1 MTKKQNTN
9 LISKNIM
16 NFFQKIH
23 SNVLVLNSSKIFAG
37 FMIIVL
43 NISSR
48 FVTIKLSKSMESY
61 LKYTFSKQILIFAIA
76 WMGTRDIYIALV
88 VAILFTI
95 FMDVLFN
102 EDSYYCVLPSSFTEY
117 HMKLSE
123 NDTESNDITRGIPG
137 MPPPTSGATNKTPS
151 KNNESNPVEKKDQL
165 IGDEEIEKA
174 LSILKKAK
182 EQNTMSLKDEFYN
195 NYYTSS

>member
-9 LISKNIM
+9 LIGKNIM

-76 WMGTRDIYIALV
+76 WMGTRDIYISLV

-137 MPPPTSGATNKTPS
+137 MPPPPGATNKTPS
-151 KNNESNPVEKKDQL
+151 NNNESNPVEKKDQL

>member
-9 LISKNIM
+9 LIGKNIM

-76 WMGTRDIYIALV
+76 WMGTRDIYISLA
-88 VAILFTI
+88 VAVLFTI

-137 MPPPTSGATNKTPS
+137 MPPPPGATNKTPP
-151 KNNESNPVEKKDQL
+151 KNNESNPVEKKGQL

>member
-9 LISKNIM
+9 LIGKNIM

-123 NDTESNDITRGIPG
+123 NEPESNDITRGIPG
-137 MPPPTSGATNKTPS
+137 MPTPPSGATNKTPA
-151 KNNESNPVEKKDQL
+151 KNNESIPVEKKDQL

>member
-1 MTKKQNTN
+1 MTKKQNAN
-9 LISKNIM
+9 LIGKNIT

-23 SNVLVLNSSKIFAG
+23 SNVLILNSSKIFAG

-76 WMGTRDIYIALV
+76 WMGTRDIYISLA
-88 VAILFTI
+88 VAILFTV

-117 HMKLSE
+117 HMKLSD
-123 NDTESNDITRGIPG
+123 NGTESNDITRGIPG
-137 MPPPTSGATNKTPS
+137 MPQPPGEHNNTPTKNK
-151 KNNESNPVEKKDQL
+151 ESTPVEKKDPWV
-165 IGDEEIEKA
+165 GEAEIEKA
-174 LSILKKAK
+174 LSILKQAK
-182 EQNTMSLKDEFYN
+182 QQNTLSLKDEFYN
-195 NYYTSS
+195 KYS